1 MGTVTASG
9 EQVVDA
15 PVDKVRT
22 ALADYATVRPTIL
35 PAKYTDYEVRSGG
48 TGAGTVAAWKFHA
61 SAKRVRDCLVDV
73 TAPEP
78 GTLVETDRNSTLVTT
93 ITAAPAGADRTTVR
107 ITTSWQGASGI
118 GGFFERTFAPPALR
132 RVYAE
137 TLTKLAAHLTD
148 TAAGTADQ

>member
-15 PVDKVRT
+15 PVEKVRA

-35 PAKYTDYEVRSGG
+35 PAQYTDYEVRSGG

-61 SAKRVRDCLVDV
+61 SAKRVRDCLIDV
-73 TAPEP
+73 TSPEP
-78 GTLVETDRNSTLVTT
+78 GTLIETDRNSTLVTT
-93 ITAAPAGADRTTVR
+93 ITAAPAGSGRTTVR
-107 ITTSWQGASGI
+107 ITTTWQGASGI

-132 RVYAE
+132 RVYGE
-137 TLTKLAAHLTD
+137 TLTKLADRLRA
-148 TAAGTADQ
+148 

>member
-9 EQVVDA
+9 EQVVEA
-15 PVDKVRT
+15 PVDTVRA

-35 PAKYTDYEVRSGG
+35 PAQYTDYEVRSGG

-73 TAPEP
+73 TSPDP

-93 ITAAPAGADRTTVR
+93 ITAEPAGTDRTTVR

-132 RVYAE
+132 RVHAE
-137 TLTKLAAHLTD
+137 TLTKLAHHLR
-148 TAAGTADQ
+148 G